1 MKRSELSSAW
11 NLFKYPKWIMK
22 NTLKKIGKSPLSHEY
37 FGWNMSPSSKNVC
50 LCRYNISLLFVTF
63 LICVHVQTIYYYN
76 CVPVYIFIDMICS
89 MFNWLESLSV
99 DYMRKK
105 IADVSY
111 ISVSDISEHIKI
123 HIISQKINK
132 LINALS

>member
-1 MKRSELSSAW
+1 ML
-11 NLFKYPKWIMK
+11 
-22 NTLKKIGKSPLSHEY
+22 
-37 FGWNMSPSSKNVC
+37 NV
-50 LCRYNISLLFVTF
+50 
-63 LICVHVQTIYYYN
+63 
-76 CVPVYIFIDMICS
+76 
-89 MFNWLESLSV
+89 WLESLSESV

>member
-1 MKRSELSSAW
+1 ML
-11 NLFKYPKWIMK
+11 
-22 NTLKKIGKSPLSHEY
+22 
-37 FGWNMSPSSKNVC
+37 NV
-50 LCRYNISLLFVTF
+50 L
-63 LICVHVQTIYYYN
+63 
-76 CVPVYIFIDMICS
+76 
-89 MFNWLESLSV
+89 LESLSV

-111 ISVSDISEHIKI
+111 ISVSDISKHIKM

>member
-1 MKRSELSSAW
+1 MYKLYIITVFLYIYIHW
-11 NLFKYPKWIMK
+11 YDML
-22 NTLKKIGKSPLSHEY
+22 
-37 FGWNMSPSSKNVC
+37 NV
-50 LCRYNISLLFVTF
+50 
-63 LICVHVQTIYYYN
+63 
-76 CVPVYIFIDMICS
+76 
-89 MFNWLESLSV
+89 WLESLSV

-111 ISVSDISEHIKI
+111 ISVSDISKHFKM

>member
-1 MKRSELSSAW
+1 MHLLYIITVFLYIYIHW
-11 NLFKYPKWIMK
+11 YDML
-22 NTLKKIGKSPLSHEY
+22 
-37 FGWNMSPSSKNVC
+37 NV
-50 LCRYNISLLFVTF
+50 
-63 LICVHVQTIYYYN
+63 
-76 CVPVYIFIDMICS
+76 
-89 MFNWLESLSV
+89 WLESLSESV

-111 ISVSDISEHIKI
+111 ISVSDISKHIKM

>member
-1 MKRSELSSAW
+1 MYKLYIIITVFLYIYIYSRYDML
-11 NLFKYPKWIMK
+11 
-22 NTLKKIGKSPLSHEY
+22 
-37 FGWNMSPSSKNVC
+37 NV
-50 LCRYNISLLFVTF
+50 
-63 LICVHVQTIYYYN
+63 
-76 CVPVYIFIDMICS
+76 
-89 MFNWLESLSV
+89 WLESLSV

-111 ISVSDISEHIKI
+111 ISVSDISKHIKM